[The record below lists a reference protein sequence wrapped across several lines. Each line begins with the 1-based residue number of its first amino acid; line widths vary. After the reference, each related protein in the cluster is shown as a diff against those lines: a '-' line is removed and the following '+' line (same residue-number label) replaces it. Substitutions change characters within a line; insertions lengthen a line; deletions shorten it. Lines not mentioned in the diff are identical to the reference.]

1 MGKSRADT
9 AKIEQA
15 LQSRSTR
22 ALLSRLF
29 RVPTLHASVEW
40 GWEGNRLSYSIMTI
54 LVLLLHKSQRLSY
67 VLMYLRLINPQFMRF
82 GLDKK

>member
-40 GWEGNRLSYSIMTI
+40 GVGGKQA
-54 LVLLLHKSQRLSY
+54 VLFYYDHPGPITSQESTTLLCAHVSQAY
-67 VLMYLRLINPQFMRF
+67 
-82 GLDKK
+82 